1 MRISW
6 GYKIALLYCSFV
18 ALMVVLVVKSM
29 HQKIDLVS
37 KDYYAEELAFQKQI
51 DAGKNQSA
59 LSTAASVH
67 ADAQN
72 VVIEFPPEFKNEN
85 INGKVHFYAPAN
97 ADFDKDF
104 PIVASNNTVSI
115 ARDLLQQARYTM
127 KLSWEADGRKYYQ
140 ETDLNLAR

>member
-18 ALMVVLVVKSM
+18 ALMVVMVVKSM

-51 DAGKNQSA
+51 DAGKNQATLSA
-59 LSTAASVH
+59 AASVH

-72 VVIEFPPEFKNEN
+72 VMIEFPPEFKNEN
-85 INGKVHFYAPAN
+85 IKGNVHFYAPAN
-97 ADFDKDF
+97 ADFDKGF
-104 PIVASNNTVSI
+104 PIVTNSNTVSI
-115 ARDLLQQARYTM
+115 PRNLLQQARYTM
-127 KLSWEADGRKYYQ
+127 KLNWEASGRKYYQ

>member
-18 ALMVVLVVKSM
+18 ALMIVLVVKSM

-59 LSTAASVH
+59 LSAAIGIH

-72 VVIEFPPEFKNEN
+72 VVIEFPSEFKNES
-85 INGKVHFYAPAN
+85 IQGKVHFYAPAN
-97 ADFDKDF
+97 ADFDKDI
-104 PIVASNNTVSI
+104 PLATANNICMIPRS
-115 ARDLLQQARYTM
+115 LLQHTRYSL
-127 KLSWEADGRKYYQ
+127 KINWEAAGKKYYQ
-140 ETDLNLAR
+140 ETDLNLAQ